1 MSLQFDSIMT
11 QYAKECCTLW
21 GSWRGKSK
29 TDRIHA
35 ALTAIRRCTYFLP
48 AVKYDTYFV
57 GKLGDYGVQ
66 YPSEWRIEINR
77 YHAQKADLPLDDF
90 LEWAT
95 TPYHESRHA
104 EQTYRIAQGVLA
116 GEIVLPG
123 KTLATKMQAAMKG
136 KSPKEIAK
144 ALESGNPFESTDT
157 NTRRRIVQEWL
168 DVPMKVVDHAD
179 LHRSYFKNYLQ
190 SSTPSWLKGR
200 SSDTVKNAV
209 IDWMKASY
217 DHHLGE
223 LDRKAQNQEAGW
235 DRFYSE
241 KGIPEEQDA
250 YGIEGVVQAK
260 ILAILGKTREAN
272 GNDTAP

>member
-11 QYAKECCTLW
+11 QYAKECCALW
-21 GSWRGKSK
+21 NSWRTKSK
-29 TDRIHA
+29 TDRIQA

-66 YPSEWRIEINR
+66 YPSLWSIEINR
-77 YHAQKADLPLDDF
+77 YHAQKTDLRLEDF
-90 LEWAT
+90 LEWVT

-123 KTLATKMQAAMKG
+123 KTLATKMQATMQG
-136 KSPKEIAK
+136 KSPREIAK
-144 ALESGNPFESTDT
+144 ALESGNPFETTDR
-157 NTRRRIVQEWL
+157 NTRRRTVQEWL
-168 DVPMKVVDHAD
+168 DVPMTVVDHAD
-179 LHRSYFKNYLQ
+179 LHRDYFKNFLQ
-190 SSTPSWLKGR
+190 SSTPSWFKGR
-200 SSDTVKNAV
+200 SVDPIKNAV

-223 LDRKAQNQEAGW
+223 LDRKAQNQEQGW

-260 ILAILGKTREAN
+260 ILSLLGKSRSAN